1 MEKEKKEENKRRKW
15 LLLLLLLL
23 LLICICVTV
32 WAIFFRKKTP
42 VPPPDYAQIETER
55 NAEPIGG
62 GSSEKLEAPEG
73 GGAVALTYS
82 KEISISLSDK
92 KASLMVANPGKSTQ
106 DMVIQLVINDK
117 VIIQSGRVLPGN
129 RVTKLDLSDGTERSL
144 SAGKYEG
151 RMIISF
157 YDCQNGE
164 KAMLDTEIPV
174 NVTVV
179 R

>member
-62 GSSEKLEAPEG
+62 GSS
-73 GGAVALTYS
+73 VALTYS
-82 KEISISLSDK
+82 KEVSISLSDK

-129 RVTKLDLSDGTERSL
+129 RVTKLDLSDGTEKSL